1 MTRAPACAG
10 LAGSAVS
17 VVELEGEFLGR
28 ESLGEESVEIT
39 DLDRPV
45 QPHQEDPDLGVE
57 LGQSLSVGRGL
68 MLKSEMQ
75 DILL

>member
-1 MTRAPACAG
+1 M
-10 LAGSAVS
+10 LSVSAVS

>member
-1 MTRAPACAG
+1 M
-10 LAGSAVS
+10 
-17 VVELEGEFLGR
+17 ELEREFLGR

-57 LGQSLSVGRGL
+57 LGQGLSVGRVL
-68 MLKSEMQ
+68 NWFKIINKRYSVV
-75 DILL
+75 ILTILT

>member
-1 MTRAPACAG
+1 MTRA
-10 LAGSAVS
+10 AGSAVS

-57 LGQSLSVGRGL
+57 LGQGLSVGRGL